1 MHMSP
6 RERIMM
12 LSLYEKVSKY
22 KEYAEKI
29 GVQIAVNHIGE
40 KSKNEMTAKSK

>member
-1 MHMSP
+1 MNMSP

-12 LSLYEKVSKY
+12 LRLYEKVSKN

-29 GVQIAVNHIGE
+29 GVEIAVNRSSEIL
-40 KSKNEMTAKSK
+40 KNEMAAKSQ

>member
-12 LSLYEKVSKY
+12 LRLYEKVSKN

-29 GVQIAVNHIGE
+29 GVEIAVNRSSE
-40 KSKNEMTAKSK
+40 RLKNEMAAKSQ

>member
-1 MHMSP
+1 MNMSP

-12 LSLYEKVSKY
+12 LRLYEKVSKN

-29 GVQIAVNHIGE
+29 GVEIAVVCKGKRVN
-40 KSKNEMTAKSK
+40 K

>member
-1 MHMSP
+1 MNMSP

-12 LSLYEKVSKY
+12 LRLYEKVSKN

-29 GVQIAVNHIGE
+29 GVEIAVNHNGE